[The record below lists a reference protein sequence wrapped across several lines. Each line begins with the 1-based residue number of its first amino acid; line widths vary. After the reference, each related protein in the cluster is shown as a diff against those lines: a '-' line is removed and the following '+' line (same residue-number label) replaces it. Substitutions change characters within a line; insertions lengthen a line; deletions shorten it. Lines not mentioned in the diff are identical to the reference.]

1 MLPDVTRRPMKF
13 RGQAWAKGLA
23 GRAARAGLTPNAVS
37 LCSILFSLLA
47 AACMVASRWTGD
59 AVAALLL
66 LLTAPCIAMRGVCN
80 LVDGM
85 IAVEGGRRTKSGEVF
100 NDFPDRV
107 SDILIFVGAGYG
119 AIGAAWSV
127 PLGWLA
133 ATLAVTVAYTRMLG
147 GATGVSQ
154 PFIGPMAKPQRMAVL
169 GAVSVA
175 AAVERLVAGGNWS
188 LVAGLAIISMGCVV
202 TIARRLRHIVAE
214 LESR

>member
-1 MLPDVTRRPMKF
+1 
-13 RGQAWAKGLA
+13 
-23 GRAARAGLTPNAVS
+23 
-37 LCSILFSLLA
+37 
-47 AACMVASRWTGD
+47 
-59 AVAALLL
+59 
-66 LLTAPCIAMRGVCN
+66 
-80 LVDGM
+80 
-85 IAVEGGRRTKSGEVF
+85 
-100 NDFPDRV
+100 
-107 SDILIFVGAGYG
+107 
-119 AIGAAWSV
+119 
-127 PLGWLA
+127 
-133 ATLAVTVAYTRMLG
+133 MLG